1 MPADSFQPPA
11 PTPSQSLRAIY
22 GFLSSIPSKKASSFY
37 SFPQPVS
44 NGQMPGTILLHRDP
58 ETKGSLHF
66 QVACEEEKH
75 LIIIQLLNPLRF
87 PPPSSP
93 SSHLAFCFF
102 LFLPKKELRH
112 AEGREPGLVRGKP
125 AGGGG
130 TEMTV
135 RGMVSSQ
142 VSGRGSTVGP
152 RGLAIA

>member
-1 MPADSFQPPA
+1 
-11 PTPSQSLRAIY
+11 
-22 GFLSSIPSKKASSFY
+22 
-37 SFPQPVS
+37 
-44 NGQMPGTILLHRDP
+44 MPGTILLHRDP
-58 ETKGSLHF
+58 ETKGSLYF

-135 RGMVSSQ
+135 RGVVSSQ
-142 VSGRGSTVGP
+142 VSGGEALWGRGAWRLPESGTGDWNSGNQVKTRFARSSLE
-152 RGLAIA
+152 RGMESDSEVKLKC